1 MGNREGE
8 YPMSF
13 ASEIK
18 KELTAIEVDE
28 CCKKAELA
36 ALIRMNGAIS
46 LSKQKYVLDV
56 QTENAAIAR
65 RIYTLIKSLY
75 HLPVELLVRKKMK
88 LKKNNVYIVRMKEE
102 VQDLLVDLEILTTKH
117 TFSRSISSNYMK
129 KTCCKKSYLRGAFLA
144 GGSINNPETSSY
156 HLEIFNFYQEHNDA
170 LCELINEFGL
180 HARMLE
186 RKNGFIVYIKEAEK
200 ITEFLSIIGA
210 HNALFKFEDV
220 RIVRD
225 MRNSVNRLVNCET
238 ANLNK
243 TIGAAFRQIENIN
256 LIERTVG
263 LDQLPEKLREIA
275 VLRVQHQD
283 VSLKELGELVSSGK
297 ISKSGVNHRLK
308 KIDEFAEK
316 IKRGDLLENG

>member
-1 MGNREGE
+1 
-8 YPMSF
+8 MSF

-18 KELTAIEVDE
+18 KELTSSEISD
-28 CCKKAELA
+28 CCSYAELA
-36 ALIRMNGAIS
+36 ALIRMNGT
-46 LSKQKYVLDV
+46 LSFSQMNYTLDV

-65 RIYTLIKSLY
+65 RIYTLIKASFSP
-75 HLPVELLVRKKMK
+75 LPVELLVRKKMK
-88 LKKNNVYIVRMKEE
+88 LKKNNVYIVRLKEDVHEMLTELGIMKDSYTFVRE
-102 VQDLLVDLEILTTKH
+102 VSDQYLQKD
-117 TFSRSISSNYMK
+117 
-129 KTCCKKSYLRGAFLA
+129 CCKRAYLRGAFLA

-156 HLEIFNFYQEHNDA
+156 HLEIYNTHEEHNEA
-170 LCELINEFGL
+170 LCELLNSYRL
-180 HARMLE
+180 HARVLE
-186 RKNGFIVYIKEAEK
+186 RKKGYIVYMKEAER

-243 TIGAAFRQIENIN
+243 TIGAAFRQIENIK
-256 LIERTVG
+256 LIESTVG
-263 LDQLPEKLREIA
+263 LDALPEKLREVAI
-275 VLRVQHQD
+275 LRVQHED

-297 ISKSGVNHRLK
+297 ISKSGINHRLK

-316 IKRGDLLENG
+316 IKQGEILS

>member
-1 MGNREGE
+1 
-8 YPMSF
+8 MSF

-18 KELTAIEVDE
+18 KELTTIEVDA
-28 CCKKAELA
+28 CCSHAELA
-36 ALIRMNGAIS
+36 ALIRMNGTIS
-46 LSKQKYVLDV
+46 LGSQQRYILDV

-65 RIYTLIKSLY
+65 RIYILVKENY
-75 HLPVELLVRKKMK
+75 PYPVELLVRKKMK
-88 LKKNNVYIVRMKEE
+88 LKKNNVYIVRMKNS
-102 VQDLLVDLEILTTKH
+102 VDKILADLDILQG
-117 TFSRSISSNYMK
+117 TFSFVRTISEKYLK
-129 KTCCKKSYLRGAFLA
+129 KDCCKRAYLRGAFLA

-156 HLEIFNFYQEHNDA
+156 HLEISNIHEEHNNA
-170 LCELINEFGL
+170 LCDLLNSYRL
-180 HARMLE
+180 HARQLE
-186 RKNGFIVYIKEAEK
+186 RKKGFIVYMKEAEK

-243 TIGAAFRQIENIN
+243 TIGAAFRQIENIQF
-256 LIERTVG
+256 IERTVG
-263 LDQLPEKLREIA
+263 LEALPEKLREIA
-275 VLRVQHQD
+275 VLRMQHED
-283 VSLKELGELVSSGK
+283 VSLKELGELVSGGK

-316 IKRGDLLENG
+316 LKQGEVNLQ

>member
-1 MGNREGE
+1 
-8 YPMSF
+8 MSF

-18 KELTAIEVDE
+18 KELTTVESDP
-28 CCKKAELA
+28 CCSNAELA
-36 ALIRMNGAIS
+36 ALIRMNGTIS
-46 LSKQKYVLDV
+46 VSQMQYTLDI

-65 RIYTLIKSLY
+65 RIYTLLKAGFSLT
-75 HLPVELLVRKKMK
+75 PVELLVRKKMK
-88 LKKNNVYIVRMKEE
+88 LKKNNVYIVRLKQN
-102 VQDLLVDLEILTTKH
+102 VQGILTELG
-117 TFSRSISSNYMK
+117 IMK
-129 KTCCKKSYLRGAFLA
+129 DGYSFFRGIPEQFVEKDCCKRAYLRGAFLA

-156 HLEIFNFYQEHNDA
+156 HLEIFNSNEDHNQA
-170 LCELINEFGL
+170 LCELLNTFDL
-180 HARMLE
+180 RSRVLE
-186 RKNGFIVYIKEAEK
+186 RKKGYIVYMKEAER
-200 ITEFLSIIGA
+200 ITEFLNIIGA

-243 TIGAAFRQIENIN
+243 TIGAAFRQIENIK

-263 LDQLPEKLREIA
+263 LESLPEKLREVAI
-275 VLRVQHQD
+275 LRVQHED

-297 ISKSGVNHRLK
+297 ISKSGINHRLK

-316 IKRGDLLENG
+316 IKQGEILS